1 MEMND
6 EGGEQLLDVTG
17 LEPPEPL
24 ARALQAL
31 EHLSPGQYLR
41 LLLRREPFP
50 LYALLDE
57 DGFLHLGRR
66 GERAPYEVFVWRR
79 GDAVAEAAVGE
90 IAGE

>member
-1 MEMND
+1 MN
-6 EGGEQLLDVTG
+6 EQSSECLLDVTA

-24 ARALQAL
+24 ERALEAL
-31 EHLSPGQYLR
+31 EHLRPGQYLR

-66 GERAPYEVFVWRR
+66 GEDSPYEVFVWRR
-79 GDAVAEAAVGE
+79 GDAAAETAVGE
-90 IAGE
+90 VAGE